1 MRQIVQYEEMTMKHA
16 ITNRMKMV
24 GLLVAVLVAGSGFAA
39 EFTWDGGG
47 DGWTWIAGSD
57 GNWGGGGS
65 APNAA
70 GDTATI
76 TNNWPTSNSGYIQ
89 IRQLT
94 TVGVMTLLTSTAT
107 EANAGFNRQAGGMEF
122 IFDNNG
128 SNAQVNGSGTKN
140 LYFSGV
146 PITANDTIEFNASDL
161 PQIQINAGIT
171 GSGGVTITGDGT
183 ANEVYFRGGTFDYT
197 GETRITSG
205 RLQFHNVV
213 TSLGSASIVVNAE
226 WDLIYPSQIAGGYN
240 LAAAQTLSG
249 TGTVLMDSS
258 VKAESRALR
267 SNGGTIAPGDGGI
280 GTLTISGAGLSLTG
294 GTNVF
299 EMGEAASDQIVAER
313 LYLSGT
319 PGTVE
324 IVPAQSGERQSPG
337 SVVLIDYSGTLSGD
351 VADLNLVLP
360 SNYTATLSNNVSNTS
375 IDLNITNI
383 ELPPAGT
390 VVSIK

>member
-1 MRQIVQYEEMTMKHA
+1 MRQIVQHEEITMKHA

-24 GLLVAVLVAGSGFAA
+24 GFLVAVLMAGSGVWAA
-39 EFTWDGGG
+39 DFTWDGGG

-107 EANAGFNRQAGGMEF
+107 EANAGFNRQGGGMEF

-161 PQIQINAGIT
+161 PQIQISSGIT

-205 RLQFHNVV
+205 RLQFHNAV

-249 TGTVLMDSS
+249 TGTVLMDSG

-267 SNGGTIAPGDGGI
+267 SNGGTIAPGDGGV
-280 GTLTISGAGLSLTG
+280 GTLTVSGAGLSLTG

-324 IVPAQSGERQSPG
+324 IVDVDRVSPG
-337 SVVLIDYSGTLSGD
+337 TVVLIDYSGTLTGD
-351 VADLNLVLP
+351 VDDLTLVLP
-360 SNYTATLSNNVSNTS
+360 DNYTATLVDSGSS
-375 IDLNITNI
+375 IDLNIT
-383 ELPPAGT
+383 EVGGPAGT